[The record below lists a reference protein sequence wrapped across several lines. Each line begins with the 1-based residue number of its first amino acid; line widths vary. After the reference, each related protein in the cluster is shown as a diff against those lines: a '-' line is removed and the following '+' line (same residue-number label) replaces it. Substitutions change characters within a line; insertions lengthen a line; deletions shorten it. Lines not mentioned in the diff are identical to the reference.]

1 MSWDNLIEY
10 SSFLGRC
17 GNSKASLIFLMFVA
31 DCMQPIRLML
41 QCRVFPHL
49 FVTWWPLRQ
58 PSSTIVNHRQPS
70 STIGK
75 HRASLH
81 HLVTTIMHLCDLRQ
95 LSSHQLSSKN
105 PSLHHLVIL
114 RQLTCIYKS
123 SGDLSQ
129 LSLRQL
135 SSKSQCLCHLMTPAS
150 SIGASAS
157 HLPPSNF
164 YRNL

>member
-58 PSSTIVNHRQPS
+58 PSSTIVNHRQPLAN
-70 STIGK
+70 IG
-75 HRASLH
+75 HLCITWWQPSCICVTCANYLHINYRQRTHLCITWWSCVNLRASTS
-81 HLVTTIMHLCDLRQ
+81 HLVTWVNYLCVNYRQRVNVCVIWWPLRHL
-95 LSSHQLSSKN
+95 
-105 PSLHHLVIL
+105 
-114 RQLTCIYKS
+114 
-123 SGDLSQ
+123 
-129 LSLRQL
+129 
-135 SSKSQCLCHLMTPAS
+135 
-150 SIGASAS
+150 
-157 HLPPSNF
+157 
-164 YRNL
+164 